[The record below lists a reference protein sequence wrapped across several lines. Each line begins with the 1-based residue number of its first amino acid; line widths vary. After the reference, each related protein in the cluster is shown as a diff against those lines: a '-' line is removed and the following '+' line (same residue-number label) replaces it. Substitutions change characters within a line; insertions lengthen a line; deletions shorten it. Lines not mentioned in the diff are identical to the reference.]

1 MFYYNEFY
9 QGDLKE
15 ILNIDLPFENFK
27 NKNILITGANGLIA
41 SCLVDALVYLR
52 ENKSISFSIYI
63 LCRNK
68 VKAENR
74 FKSFLNKDFFNIII
88 QDVT

>member
-27 NKNILITGANGLIA
+27 NKNISNLPGFFMDLMDYTE
-41 SCLVDALVYLR
+41 R
-52 ENKSISFSIYI
+52 EKRRKFW
-63 LCRNK
+63 
-68 VKAENR
+68 
-74 FKSFLNKDFFNIII
+74 
-88 QDVT
+88 